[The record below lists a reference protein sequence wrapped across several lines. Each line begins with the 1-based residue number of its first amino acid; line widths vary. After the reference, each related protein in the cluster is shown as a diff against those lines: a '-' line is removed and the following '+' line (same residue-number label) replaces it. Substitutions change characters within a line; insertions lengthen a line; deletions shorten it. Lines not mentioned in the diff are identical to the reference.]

1 MDLRKFV
8 DALRP
13 LPGWIGG
20 GILDWYQLGLRNPR
34 DATTYY
40 GATIHCDPVDSIQ
53 RSLIYYGV
61 WEPAISRIVERSLA
75 PGDLFVDIGAN
86 IGYDTLLAA
95 TRADVV
101 AIEAAPHI
109 YRKML
114 HNLDRNPELA
124 RRVRAVNV
132 AVSDHAGELDLYDFG
147 PRNIGATTTLP
158 SRHGK
163 KCATVAAAPLLDIL
177 SAEELARVRL
187 IKMDVEGAETVILND
202 IFDHLE
208 AFSDDMS
215 IIFEANPED
224 DRSAFNVLFKRIQQN
239 FVAYEVPNGYSNAW
253 YLKWKDGPL
262 NELHTAPARRTDI
275 LLTRG

>member
-1 MDLRKFV
+1 MDLRKFA

-20 GILDWYQLGLRNPR
+20 GILDWYQLGLRKPR

-53 RSLIYYGV
+53 RSIIYYGV
-61 WEPAISRIVERSLA
+61 WEPAISRIVESSLA

-109 YRKML
+109 YQKML

-124 RRVRAVNV
+124 SRVRPVNI
-132 AVSDHAGELDLYDFG
+132 AVSDRVGELDLYDFG

-158 SRHGK
+158 SRRGK
-163 KCATVAAAPLLDIL
+163 KCATVRAAPLLDIL
-177 SAEELARVRL
+177 SAEELARIRL
-187 IKMDVEGAETVILND
+187 IKMDVEGAETTILND
-202 IFDHLE
+202 IFDHIE
-208 AFSDDMS
+208 AFPEEMS

-224 DRSAFNVLFKRIQQN
+224 DQSAFDVLFKRIQQN
-239 FVAYEVPNGYSNAW
+239 FVAYEVENGYSNAW
-253 YLKWKDGPL
+253 YLKWKERPL
-262 NELHTAPARRTDI
+262 TEIRTTPVRRTDI
-275 LLTRG
+275 LLTRA

>member
-275 LLTRG
+275 LLTRA

>member
-20 GILDWYQLGLRNPR
+20 GILDWYQLGLRKPR

-40 GATIHCDPVDSIQ
+40 GATVHCDPVDSIQ
-53 RSLIYYGV
+53 RSIIYYGV
-61 WEPAISRIVERSLA
+61 WEPAISRIIESSLA

-86 IGYDTLLAA
+86 IGYDAMLAA
-95 TRADVV
+95 TKADVV

-114 HNLDRNPELA
+114 RNLDRNPELA
-124 RRVRAVNV
+124 DHIRAVNV
-132 AVSDHAGELDLYDFG
+132 AVSDHVGELDLYDFG

-158 SRHGK
+158 SRKGK
-163 KCATVAAAPLLDIL
+163 KCATVGAAPLLDIL
-177 SAEELARVRL
+177 SPEELARVRL

-202 IFDHLE
+202 IFDHID
-208 AFSDDMS
+208 AFSENMS
-215 IIFEANPED
+215 IVFEANPED
-224 DRSAFNVLFKRIQQN
+224 DQYAFDVLFKRIQQN
-239 FVAYEVPNGYSNAW
+239 FVAYEVENGYSNAW
-253 YLKWKDGPL
+253 YLKWEEHPL
-262 NELHTAPARRTDI
+262 TEIRTAPVRRTDI
-275 LLTRG
+275 LLTRA

>member
-20 GILDWYQLGLRNPR
+20 GILDWYQLGLRKPR

-40 GATIHCDPVDSIQ
+40 GATFHCDPVDSIQ
-53 RSLIYYGV
+53 RSIIYYGV
-61 WEPAISRIVERSLA
+61 WEPAISRIIESSLA

-86 IGYDTLLAA
+86 IGYDTMLAA

-109 YRKML
+109 YRKLL

-124 RRVRAVNV
+124 GRVRPVNL
-132 AVSDHAGELDLYDFG
+132 AVSDRVGELDLYDFG

-158 SRHGK
+158 SRNGK
-163 KCATVAAAPLLDIL
+163 KCATVTAAPLLDIL

-187 IKMDVEGAETVILND
+187 MKIDVEGAETTILND
-202 IFDHLE
+202 VFDHID
-208 AFSDDMS
+208 AFPENMS

-224 DRSAFNVLFKRIQQN
+224 DQSAFDVLFKRIQQN
-239 FVAYEVPNGYSNAW
+239 FAAYEVENGYSNAW
-253 YLKWKDGPL
+253 YLKWREHPL
-262 NELHTAPARRTDI
+262 TEIRTAPVRRTDI
-275 LLTRG
+275 LLTRA